1 MSLVDIETTAPNKS
15 KDPEESVV
23 LITDKTFVNV
33 SFDELESVTVDR
45 TTIPVDSDV
54 ADESRADTEIITDF
68 VSVDVDI
75 SEGYDDITHEIASA
89 ADPESAAFR
98 ADVNVATSVDEDESN
113 LAVVIDIDEP
123 SEPETVSEG
132 E

>member
-23 LITDKTFVNV
+23 VITDKTFVLV
-33 SFDELESVTVDR
+33 SFEELESVTVDR

-75 SEGYDDITHEIASA
+75 SEGNDDIANEIASE
-89 ADPESAAFR
+89 ADPESAAFS
-98 ADVNVATSVDEDESN
+98 ADVNEATSEDEDESN
-113 LAVVIDIDEP
+113 IAVVIDIDEP

>member
-1 MSLVDIETTAPNKS
+1 VSLVDIETTAPNKS

-23 LITDKTFVNV
+23 VITDKTFVLV
-33 SFDELESVTVDR
+33 SFEELESVTVDR

-75 SEGYDDITHEIASA
+75 SEGNDDIANEIASE
-89 ADPESAAFR
+89 ADPESAAFS
-98 ADVNVATSVDEDESN
+98 ADVNEATSEDEDESN
-113 LAVVIDIDEP
+113 IAVVIDIDEP

>member
-1 MSLVDIETTAPNKS
+1 MVDIETTAPNKS

-123 SEPETVSEG
+123 SEPETLSEG

>member
-123 SEPETVSEG
+123 SEPETLSEG

>member
-1 MSLVDIETTAPNKS
+1 M
-15 KDPEESVV
+15 
-23 LITDKTFVNV
+23 ITDKTFVNV

-123 SEPETVSEG
+123 SEPETLSEG

>member
-1 MSLVDIETTAPNKS
+1 VSLVDIETTAPNKS

-123 SEPETVSEG
+123 SEPETLSEG

>member
-1 MSLVDIETTAPNKS
+1 VSLVDIETTAPNKS

-23 LITDKTFVNV
+23 VITDKTFVPV
-33 SFDELESVTVDR
+33 SFEELESVTVDR

-75 SEGYDDITHEIASA
+75 SEGNDDITNEIASE
-89 ADPESAAFR
+89 ADPESAAFS
-98 ADVNVATSVDEDESN
+98 ADVNEATSEDEDESN